1 VDDEFIGIY
10 VKGGCRLHL
19 NGIVACR
26 EQRAHEHSACAVG
39 TWLRVWAVQDEFTAL
54 PRLPLWRWG
63 LGIDASNSTP
73 YSAPCCVTA
82 ISP

>member
-1 VDDEFIGIY
+1 MDDEFIGIY

-54 PRLPLWRWG
+54 PRLPLCGGGVWG
-63 LGIDASNSTP
+63 SMLQ
-73 YSAPCCVTA
+73 TA
-82 ISP
+82 HPIQRRAA